1 MLLDGVEKPE
11 DWDKQKT
18 ANNPEAHPQKAGEM
32 IEECVGTVALC
43 SVTNTSQK
51 QRGVKKQDSSYSM
64 MPFL

>member
-11 DWDKQKT
+11 DWDKQKA